1 MMKSWRTID
10 IGKYKVKI
18 DEEDFNRINQYSWR
32 VRVRKDSS
40 KLSIVTSI
48 RTKSSVRTL
57 SLGVFLMDPPAGKVV
72 YPRRYYEGLD
82 YRKSN
87 LIVCSV
93 KERQQMLPKKRKDTS
108 SQFRGVSYV
117 RKTKI
122 WRAGIVA
129 NDKSINLGDYAT
141 ELEAAR
147 AYNRA
152 SRKYFGEN
160 GYQNLIDR
168 KKKPRD

>member
-1 MMKSWRTID
+1 MKNWRTID

-18 DEEDFNRINQYSWR
+18 DEEDYERIKQHSWR

-48 RTKSSVRTL
+48 RTKSRVRTL
-57 SLGVFLMDPPAGKVV
+57 SLGVFLMEPPAGKVV

-108 SQFRGVSYV
+108 SKFRGVSYV
-117 RKTKI
+117 QKTKI

-129 NDKSINLGDYAT
+129 NGKSINLGDFET
-141 ELEAAR
+141 EREAAL

-152 SRKYFGEN
+152 SKKYFGEN

-168 KKKPRD
+168 KKMPRD